1 MKKVLLS
8 KLINPAGMKVLEGKV
23 DPIILSDSNI
33 GTVKKTV
40 EDVEGIIL
48 RTNIKVT
55 REIIESAPK
64 LKIISRTGAGVDNV
78 DVAAATEKGILV
90 CDTPGVNSNSVAE
103 QTLAILLGLAKQLKI
118 MDKAVSEGNWKTR
131 NTGKAVDIEGK
142 TLGLIGIG
150 RIGSLVADKCR
161 QAFNMKV
168 IAYDPYVKQIEGI
181 ELYPNIDQVFQEAD
195 FISIHVPYMKQ
206 THHLVNAKML
216 NLMKP
221 DAYLINTSRG
231 PLVDEKALI
240 EVLEKSSIA
249 GAGLDVFEK
258 EPPSTDN
265 PLLRLNNVILTPHSS
280 ALSRECVMKVHITA
294 AQAVVDFL
302 SGKKPHSVF
311 NEEGLCKKGYLQILA

>member
-8 KLINPAGMKVLEGKV
+8 QAINPAGMKVLEGKV
-23 DPIILSDSNI
+23 ELVILAD
-33 GTVKKTV
+33 TTV
-40 EDVEGIIL
+40 ETIKKMVIDVEGIIL

-55 REIIESAPK
+55 REIMEAAPS

-78 DVAAATEKGILV
+78 EVAAATEKGILV

-118 MDKAVSEGNWKTR
+118 MDKAVSEGNWKIR
-131 NTGKAVDIEGK
+131 STGKAVDVDGK

-150 RIGSLVADKCR
+150 RIGSLVAHKCR

-168 IAYDPYVKQIEGI
+168 IAYDPYVKQAEGI
-181 ELYPNIDQVFQEAD
+181 ELYSSLDQVFQEAD
-195 FISIHVPYMKQ
+195 FISIHVPYVEQ
-206 THHLVNAKML
+206 THHLVNAKLL

-240 EVLEKSSIA
+240 EVLEKGSIA

-258 EPPSTDN
+258 EPPSLDN

-280 ALSRECVMKVHITA
+280 ALSRECEMKVHITA

-302 SGKKPHSVF
+302 EGRQPKYIYNKK
-311 NEEGLCKKGYLQILA
+311 ELQLK

>member
-8 KLINPAGMKVLEGKV
+8 QAINPAGMKVLEGKV
-23 DPIILSDSNI
+23 EPVILADL
-33 GTVKKTV
+33 TV
-40 EDVEGIIL
+40 ETIKKMVADVEGIIL

-55 REIIESAPK
+55 REIIEAAPC

-90 CDTPGVNSNSVAE
+90 CDTLGVNSNSVAE

-118 MDKAVSEGNWKTR
+118 MNKAMCEGNWKIR
-131 NTGKAVDIEGK
+131 NDSKTVDVEGK

-150 RIGSLVADKCR
+150 RIGSLVAYKCR

-168 IAYDPYVKQIEGI
+168 IAYDPYVKQAEGI
-181 ELYPNIDQVFQEAD
+181 ELCPNLDQVFKEAD
-195 FISIHVPYMKQ
+195 FISIHVPYMEQ
-206 THHLVNAKML
+206 THHLVNAKLL

-240 EVLEKSSIA
+240 EALEKGSIA

-258 EPPSTDN
+258 EPPSPDN
-265 PLLRLNNVILTPHSS
+265 PLLRFNNVIVTPHSS
-280 ALSRECVMKVHITA
+280 ALSRECIMKVHITA
-294 AQAVVDFL
+294 AQAVVDFFN
-302 SGKKPHSVF
+302 GKKPHSVF
-311 NEEGLCKKGYLQILA
+311 NEEGLRKKGYL

>member
-8 KLINPAGMKVLEGKV
+8 QAINPAGMKVLKDKV
-23 DPIILSDSNI
+23 DPIILTDSSMENI
-33 GTVKKTV
+33 KKMV
-40 EDVEGIIL
+40 ADVEGIIL

-55 REIIESAPK
+55 REIIEAAPC

-118 MDKAVSEGNWKTR
+118 MDKAVGEGNWKIR
-131 NTGKAVDIEGK
+131 NAGKAVDVEGK

-150 RIGSLVADKCR
+150 RIGSLVAYKCR
-161 QAFNMKV
+161 LAFNMKV
-168 IAYDPYVKQIEGI
+168 IAYDPYVKQAEGI
-181 ELYPNIDQVFQEAD
+181 ELCSNLDQVFKEAD
-195 FISIHVPYMKQ
+195 FISIHVPYTKE
-206 THHLVNAKML
+206 THHLVNAKLL

-221 DAYLINTSRG
+221 DAFLINTSRG
-231 PLVDEKALI
+231 ALVDEKALI
-240 EVLEKSSIA
+240 EVLEEGSIA

-258 EPPSTDN
+258 EPPSPDN
-265 PLLRLNNVILTPHSS
+265 PLLRFNNVIVTPHSS

-294 AQAVVDFL
+294 AQAVVDFVEGRQL
-302 SGKKPHSVF
+302 KYIYNKK
-311 NEEGLCKKGYLQILA
+311 ELQLK

>member
-8 KLINPAGMKVLEGKV
+8 QVINPAGMKVLEGKV
-23 DPIILSDSNI
+23 ELVILAD
-33 GTVKKTV
+33 TTV
-40 EDVEGIIL
+40 ETIKKMVIDVEGIIL

-55 REIIESAPK
+55 QEIMEAAPS

-90 CDTPGVNSNSVAE
+90 CNTPGVNSNSVAE

-118 MDKAVSEGNWKTR
+118 MDKAVCEGNWKIR
-131 NTGKAVDIEGK
+131 SAGKAVDVEGK

-150 RIGSLVADKCR
+150 RIGSLVAYKCR

-168 IAYDPYVKQIEGI
+168 IAYDPYVKQAEGI
-181 ELYPNIDQVFQEAD
+181 ELYSNLDQVFKEAD
-195 FISIHVPYMKQ
+195 FISIHVPYIEQ
-206 THHLVNAKML
+206 THHLVNAKLL

-221 DAYLINTSRG
+221 EAYLINTSRG

-240 EVLEKSSIA
+240 EVLEKGSIA

-258 EPPSTDN
+258 EPPSPEN
-265 PLLRLNNVILTPHSS
+265 PLLKSNNVIVTPHSS

-302 SGKKPHSVF
+302 EGRKPKYIYNKK
-311 NEEGLCKKGYLQILA
+311 ELQLK

>member
-8 KLINPAGMKVLEGKV
+8 QAINPAGMKVLEGKV
-23 DPIILSDSNI
+23 EPVILADL
-33 GTVKKTV
+33 TV
-40 EDVEGIIL
+40 ETIKKMVADVEGIIL

-55 REIIESAPK
+55 REIIEAAPC

-118 MDKAVSEGNWKTR
+118 MNKAMCEGNWKIR
-131 NTGKAVDIEGK
+131 NDSKTVDVEGK

-150 RIGSLVADKCR
+150 RIGSLVAYKCR
-161 QAFNMKV
+161 LAFNMKV
-168 IAYDPYVKQIEGI
+168 IAYDPYVKQAEGI
-181 ELYPNIDQVFQEAD
+181 ELCPNLDQVFKEAD
-195 FISIHVPYMKQ
+195 FISIHVPYMEQ
-206 THHLVNAKML
+206 THHLVNAKLL

-240 EVLEKSSIA
+240 EALEKGSIA

-258 EPPSTDN
+258 EPPSPDN
-265 PLLRLNNVILTPHSS
+265 PLLRFNNVIVTPHSS
-280 ALSRECVMKVHITA
+280 ALSRECIMKVHITA
-294 AQAVVDFL
+294 AQAVVDFFN
-302 SGKKPHSVF
+302 GKKPHSVF
-311 NEEGLCKKGYLQILA
+311 NEEGLRKKGYL

>member
-8 KLINPAGMKVLEGKV
+8 QAINPTGMKVLEGKV
-23 DPIILSDSNI
+23 EPVILTDSTI
-33 GTVKKTV
+33 ETIRKMVV
-40 EDVEGIIL
+40 DAEGIIL

-55 REIIESAPK
+55 REIIEAAPC

-78 DVAAATEKGILV
+78 DVTAATEKGILV

-103 QTLAILLGLAKQLKI
+103 QTLALLLGLAKQLKI
-118 MDKAVSEGNWKTR
+118 MDKAVCEGNWKIR
-131 NTGKAVDIEGK
+131 SAGKAVDVEGK

-150 RIGSLVADKCR
+150 RIGSLVAYKCR
-161 QAFNMKV
+161 LALNMKV
-168 IAYDPYVKQIEGI
+168 IAYDPYVKQAEGI
-181 ELYPNIDQVFQEAD
+181 ELYPTIDQVFQEAD
-195 FISIHVPYMKQ
+195 FISIHVPYIEQ
-206 THHLVNAKML
+206 THHLVNAKLL

-231 PLVDEKALI
+231 PLVNEKALI
-240 EVLEKSSIA
+240 EVLEKGSIA

-265 PLLRLNNVILTPHSS
+265 PLLRFNNVILTPHSS

-302 SGKKPHSVF
+302 NGKRPRSIF
-311 NEEGLCKKGYLQILA
+311 NEEGLRKKGYL

>member
-8 KLINPAGMKVLEGKV
+8 QVINPAGMKVLEGKV
-23 DPIILSDSNI
+23 ELVILAD
-33 GTVKKTV
+33 TTV
-40 EDVEGIIL
+40 ETIKKMMIDVEGIIL

-55 REIIESAPK
+55 REIMEAAPS

-78 DVAAATEKGILV
+78 EVAAATEKGILV

-103 QTLAILLGLAKQLKI
+103 QTLGILLGLAKQLKI
-118 MDKAVSEGNWKTR
+118 MDKAVSEGNWKIR
-131 NTGKAVDIEGK
+131 STGKAVDVDGK

-150 RIGSLVADKCR
+150 RIGSLVAYKCR

-168 IAYDPYVKQIEGI
+168 IAYDPYVKQAEGI
-181 ELYPNIDQVFQEAD
+181 KLYSSLDQVFQEAD
-195 FISIHVPYMKQ
+195 FISIHVPYIEQ
-206 THHLVNAKML
+206 THHLVNAKLL

-240 EVLEKSSIA
+240 EVLEKGSIA

-258 EPPSTDN
+258 EPPSLDN

-280 ALSRECVMKVHITA
+280 ALSRECEMKVHITA

-302 SGKKPHSVF
+302 EGRQPKYIYNKK
-311 NEEGLCKKGYLQILA
+311 ELQLK

>member
-8 KLINPAGMKVLEGKV
+8 QVINPAGMKVLEGKV
-23 DPIILSDSNI
+23 ELVILADTTI
-33 GTVKKTV
+33 ETIKKMV
-40 EDVEGIIL
+40 IDVEGIIL

-55 REIIESAPK
+55 REIMEAAYS

-78 DVAAATEKGILV
+78 EVAAATEKGILV

-118 MDKAVSEGNWKTR
+118 MDKAVSEGNWKIR
-131 NTGKAVDIEGK
+131 STGKAVDVDGK

-150 RIGSLVADKCR
+150 RIGSLVAYKCR
-161 QAFNMKV
+161 QVFNMKV
-168 IAYDPYVKQIEGI
+168 IAYDPFIKQTEGI
-181 ELYPNIDQVFQEAD
+181 ELYSSLDQVFQEAD
-195 FISIHVPYMKQ
+195 FISIHVPYVEQ
-206 THHLVNAKML
+206 THHLVNTKLL

-240 EVLEKSSIA
+240 EVLEKGSIA

-258 EPPSTDN
+258 EPPSLDN

-280 ALSRECVMKVHITA
+280 ALSRECEMKVHITA

-302 SGKKPHSVF
+302 EGRQPKYIYNKK
-311 NEEGLCKKGYLQILA
+311 ELQLK

>member
-8 KLINPAGMKVLEGKV
+8 QAINPAGMKVLEGKV
-23 DPIILSDSNI
+23 EPVILADP
-33 GTVKKTV
+33 TV
-40 EDVEGIIL
+40 ETTRKMVADVEGIIL

-55 REIIESAPK
+55 REIIEAAPC

-118 MDKAVSEGNWKTR
+118 MDKAVCEGNWKIR
-131 NTGKAVDIEGK
+131 SAGKAVDVEGK

-150 RIGSLVADKCR
+150 RIGSLVAYKCR
-161 QAFNMKV
+161 LAFNMKV
-168 IAYDPYVKQIEGI
+168 IAYDPYVKQAEGI
-181 ELYPNIDQVFQEAD
+181 ELYSSLDQVFQEAD
-195 FISIHVPYMKQ
+195 FISIHVPYMEQ
-206 THHLVNAKML
+206 THHLVNAKLL

-231 PLVDEKALI
+231 ALVDEKALI
-240 EVLEKSSIA
+240 EVLEEGSIA

-258 EPPSTDN
+258 EPPSPDN
-265 PLLRLNNVILTPHSS
+265 PLLRFNNVIVTPHSS

-302 SGKKPHSVF
+302 EGRQPKYIYNKK
-311 NEEGLCKKGYLQILA
+311 ELQLK

>member
-8 KLINPAGMKVLEGKV
+8 QAINPAGMKVLKNKV
-23 DPIILSDSNI
+23 DPIILTDSSMENI
-33 GTVKKTV
+33 KKMAV
-40 EDVEGIIL
+40 DVEGIIL
-48 RTNIKVT
+48 RTNIKIT

-78 DVAAATEKGILV
+78 DVTAATERGILV

-118 MDKAVSEGNWKTR
+118 MDKAVCEGNWKIR
-131 NTGKAVDIEGK
+131 NAGKAVDVEGK

-150 RIGSLVADKCR
+150 RIGSLVAYKCR
-161 QAFNMKV
+161 LAFNMKV
-168 IAYDPYVKQIEGI
+168 IAYDPYVKQAEGI
-181 ELYPNIDQVFQEAD
+181 ELCSNLDQVFKEAD
-195 FISIHVPYMKQ
+195 FISIHVPYMEQ
-206 THHLVNAKML
+206 THHLVNAKLL

-221 DAYLINTSRG
+221 DAYLINTARG

-240 EVLEKSSIA
+240 EILEKGSIA

-258 EPPSTDN
+258 EPPSPDN
-265 PLLRLNNVILTPHSS
+265 PLLRFNNVILTPHSS
-280 ALSRECVMKVHITA
+280 ALSRECEIKVHITA

-302 SGKKPHSVF
+302 EGRQPKYIYNKK
-311 NEEGLCKKGYLQILA
+311 ELQLK

>member
-8 KLINPAGMKVLEGKV
+8 QAINPAGMKILEGKV
-23 DPIILSDSNI
+23 EPVILTDS
-33 GTVKKTV
+33 TV
-40 EDVEGIIL
+40 ETTRKMVADVEGIIL

-55 REIIESAPK
+55 PEIIEAAPC

-78 DVAAATEKGILV
+78 NVAAATEKGILV
-90 CDTPGVNSNSVAE
+90 CHTPGVNSISVAE
-103 QTLAILLGLAKQLKI
+103 QTLALLLSLAKQLKI
-118 MDKAVSEGNWKTR
+118 IDKAVCEGNWKIR
-131 NTGKAVDIEGK
+131 NAGKAVDIEGK

-150 RIGSLVADKCR
+150 RIGSLVAYKCR

-168 IAYDPYVKQIEGI
+168 IAYDPYVKQAEGI
-181 ELYPNIDQVFQEAD
+181 ELCSNLDQVFKEAD
-195 FISIHVPYMKQ
+195 FISIHVPYMEQ
-206 THHLVNAKML
+206 THHLVNAKLL

-231 PLVDEKALI
+231 PLVDEEALI
-240 EVLEKSSIA
+240 EVLEKGFIA

-265 PLLRLNNVILTPHSS
+265 PLLRFNNVVVTPHSS
-280 ALSRECVMKVHITA
+280 ALSRECVMRVHTTA

-302 SGKKPHSVF
+302 EGRQPKYIYNKK
-311 NEEGLCKKGYLQILA
+311 ELQLK

>member
-8 KLINPAGMKVLEGKV
+8 QVINPAGMKVLKGKV
-23 DPIILSDSNI
+23 ELVILAD
-33 GTVKKTV
+33 TTV
-40 EDVEGIIL
+40 ETIKKMVVDVEGIIL

-55 REIIESAPK
+55 REIIEAAPY

-78 DVAAATEKGILV
+78 DVAVATEKGILV

-118 MDKAVSEGNWKTR
+118 MDKAVGEGNWKIR
-131 NTGKAVDIEGK
+131 NAGKAVDIEGK

-150 RIGSLVADKCR
+150 RIGSLVAYKCR

-168 IAYDPYVKQIEGI
+168 IAYDPYVKQAEGI
-181 ELYPNIDQVFQEAD
+181 ELCSNLDQVFKKAD
-195 FISIHVPYMKQ
+195 FISIHVPYMEQ
-206 THHLVNAKML
+206 THHLVNAKLL

-240 EVLEKSSIA
+240 EVLEEGSIA

-265 PLLRLNNVILTPHSS
+265 PLLRFNNVILTPHSS

-302 SGKKPHSVF
+302 EGRQPKYIYNKK
-311 NEEGLCKKGYLQILA
+311 ELQLK

>member
-8 KLINPAGMKVLEGKV
+8 QVINPAGMKVLEGKV
-23 DPIILSDSNI
+23 ELVILAD
-33 GTVKKTV
+33 TTV
-40 EDVEGIIL
+40 ETIKKMVIDVEGIIL

-55 REIIESAPK
+55 REIMEAAPS

-78 DVAAATEKGILV
+78 EVAAATEKGILV

-118 MDKAVSEGNWKTR
+118 MDKAVSEGNWKIR
-131 NTGKAVDIEGK
+131 STGKAVDVDGK

-150 RIGSLVADKCR
+150 RIGSLVAYKCR
-161 QAFNMKV
+161 LAFNMKV
-168 IAYDPYVKQIEGI
+168 IAYDPYVKQAEGI
-181 ELYPNIDQVFQEAD
+181 ELYSSLDQVFQEAD
-195 FISIHVPYMKQ
+195 FISIHVPYVEQ
-206 THHLVNAKML
+206 THHLVNAKLL

-240 EVLEKSSIA
+240 EVLEKGSIA

-258 EPPSTDN
+258 EPPSLDN

-280 ALSRECVMKVHITA
+280 ALSRECEMKVHITA

-302 SGKKPHSVF
+302 EGRQPKYIYNKK
-311 NEEGLCKKGYLQILA
+311 ELQLK

>member
-8 KLINPAGMKVLEGKV
+8 QAINPAGMKVLEGKV
-23 DPIILSDSNI
+23 ELVILAD
-33 GTVKKTV
+33 TTV
-40 EDVEGIIL
+40 ETIKKMVIDVEGIIL

-55 REIIESAPK
+55 REIIEAAPC

-118 MDKAVSEGNWKTR
+118 MDKAVGEGNWKIR
-131 NTGKAVDIEGK
+131 NAGKAVDVEGK

-150 RIGSLVADKCR
+150 RIGSLVAYKCR
-161 QAFNMKV
+161 LAFNMKV
-168 IAYDPYVKQIEGI
+168 IAYDPYVKQAEGI
-181 ELYPNIDQVFQEAD
+181 ELCSNLDQVFKEAD
-195 FISIHVPYMKQ
+195 FISIHVPYTKE
-206 THHLVNAKML
+206 THHLVNAKLL

-221 DAYLINTSRG
+221 DAFLINTSRG
-231 PLVDEKALI
+231 ALVDEKALI
-240 EVLEKSSIA
+240 EVLEEGSIA

-258 EPPSTDN
+258 EPPSPDN
-265 PLLRLNNVILTPHSS
+265 PLLRFNNVILTPHSS

-294 AQAVVDFL
+294 AQAVVDFVE
-302 SGKKPHSVF
+302 GRQPKYIYNKK
-311 NEEGLCKKGYLQILA
+311 ELQLK

>member
-8 KLINPAGMKVLEGKV
+8 QAINPAGMKVLEGKV
-23 DPIILSDSNI
+23 ELVILAD
-33 GTVKKTV
+33 TTV
-40 EDVEGIIL
+40 ETIKKMVIDVEGIIL

-55 REIIESAPK
+55 REIIEAAPC

-118 MDKAVSEGNWKTR
+118 MDKAVGEGNWKIR
-131 NTGKAVDIEGK
+131 NAGKAVDVEGK

-150 RIGSLVADKCR
+150 RIGSLVAYKCR
-161 QAFNMKV
+161 LAFNMKV
-168 IAYDPYVKQIEGI
+168 IAYDPYVKQAEGI
-181 ELYPNIDQVFQEAD
+181 ELCSNLDQVFKEAD
-195 FISIHVPYMKQ
+195 FISIHVPYTKE
-206 THHLVNAKML
+206 THHLVNAKLL

-221 DAYLINTSRG
+221 DAFLINTSRG
-231 PLVDEKALI
+231 ALVDEKALI
-240 EVLEKSSIA
+240 EVLEEGSIA

-258 EPPSTDN
+258 EPPSPDN
-265 PLLRLNNVILTPHSS
+265 PLLRFNNVIVTPHSS

-294 AQAVVDFL
+294 AQAVVDFVEGRQL
-302 SGKKPHSVF
+302 KYIYNKK
-311 NEEGLCKKGYLQILA
+311 ELQLK